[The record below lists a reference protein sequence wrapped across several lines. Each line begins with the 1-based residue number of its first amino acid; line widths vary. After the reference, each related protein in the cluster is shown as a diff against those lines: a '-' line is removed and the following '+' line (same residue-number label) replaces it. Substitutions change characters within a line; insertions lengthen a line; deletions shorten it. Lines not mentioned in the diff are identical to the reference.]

1 MPHLD
6 EGTLHALVDG
16 EIPSSGLAGVRQ
28 HLAGCPECR
37 AQLDIARAV
46 ADEALGL
53 VETIEAPPANGRAT
67 AGRARGAH
75 RFRQLAWAASVVLAA
90 GLGYAGGRGRG
101 LPAGPVDAPAEV
113 PTTTLA
119 LEEDTTGAAAP
130 VVSTPTAPP
139 VEARRQVPPAAATT
153 TARSEE
159 EAAAPPPAAP
169 ERRLA
174 DNIRLDEVVV
184 TGRAAPAAQGARL
197 RDDAVRKVEAD
208 VAFEEVSLSEAI
220 RRLGGTLRLIEGLVP
235 ERLLAAGDVVRVI
248 YPASGGLIV
257 LEQERRADV
266 VVVTLT
272 GPPSVTPDSLAVLRG
287 RIR

>member
-16 EIPSSGLAGVRQ
+16 EIPSTALEGVRQ
-28 HLAGCPECR
+28 HLAGCPGCR
-37 AQLDIARAV
+37 AQLDLARAL

-67 AGRARGAH
+67 AGGARGAR

-101 LPAGPVDAPAEV
+101 LPAGPVDEPPEAPAAV
-113 PTTTLA
+113 VVLG
-119 LEEDTTGAAAP
+119 EDSAP
-130 VVSTPTAPP
+130 RTAP
-139 VEARRQVPPAAATT
+139 VEAPPAEPQVEAGRQLPSRAPATT
-153 TARSEE
+153 SARSE
-159 EAAAPPPAAP
+159 EAAAP
-169 ERRLA
+169 ERRPS
-174 DNIRLDEVVV
+174 DPIRLGEVVI
-184 TGRAAPAAQGARL
+184 TEQAAPAARAAQAARL
-197 RDDAVRKVEAD
+197 RDNAAQKVEAD
-208 VAFEEVSLSEAI
+208 LAFEEVSLPEAI

-235 ERLLAAGDVVRVI
+235 ERLLAAGDIVRVV
-248 YPASGGLIV
+248 YPASDGLIV

>member
-16 EIPSSGLAGVRQ
+16 EVPSSALEGVRQ

-37 AQLDIARAV
+37 AQLDLARAL

-67 AGRARGAH
+67 AGWARGAR
-75 RFRQLAWAASVVLAA
+75 RFRQLAWAASVILAA

-101 LPAGPVDAPAEV
+101 LPAGPVDEPTEAPAAV
-113 PTTTLA
+113 VVLG
-119 LEEDTTGAAAP
+119 EDSAP
-130 VVSTPTAPP
+130 RTAP
-139 VEARRQVPPAAATT
+139 VEAPPAEPQVEAGRQVPSPAPATT
-153 TARSEE
+153 SARSEE
-159 EAAAPPPAAP
+159 
-169 ERRLA
+169 
-174 DNIRLDEVVV
+174 VVV
-184 TGRAAPAAQGARL
+184 TEQAAPAARVAQAARL
-197 RDDAVRKVEAD
+197 RDNAAQKVEAD
-208 VAFEEVSLSEAI
+208 LAFEEVSLPEAI

-235 ERLLAAGDVVRVI
+235 ERLLAAGDIVRVV
-248 YPASGGLIV
+248 YPASDGLIV

>member
-16 EIPSSGLAGVRQ
+16 EIPSTDLAGVRA
-28 HLAGCPECR
+28 HLAGCPECQ
-37 AQLDIARAV
+37 AQLDLARAL
-46 ADEALGL
+46 ADEALAL
-53 VETIEAPPANGRAT
+53 VETVEIPSAAGGAAPGRPGRAS
-67 AGRARGAH
+67 

-90 GLGYAGGRGRG
+90 GLGYAGGRERDVAAR
-101 LPAGPVDAPAEV
+101 PADPPTEA
-113 PTTTLA
+113 PTTALA

-130 VVSTPTAPP
+130 VASSPTAPP

-197 RDDAVRKVEAD
+197 RDDAARKVEAD
-208 VAFEEVSLSEAI
+208 VAFEEVSLPEAI

-235 ERLLAAGDVVRVI
+235 ERLLAAGDIVRVV
-248 YPASGGLIV
+248 YPATDGLIV

-272 GPPSVTPDSLAVLRG
+272 GPPSVPPDSLAVLRR